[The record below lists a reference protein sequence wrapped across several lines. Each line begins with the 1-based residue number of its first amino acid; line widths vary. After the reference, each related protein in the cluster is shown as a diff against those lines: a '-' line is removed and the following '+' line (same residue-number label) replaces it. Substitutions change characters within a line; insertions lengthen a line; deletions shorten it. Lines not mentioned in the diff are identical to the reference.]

1 MKMRIVSTKNEIE
14 GLGTKETVVHLA
26 FRPSNQDV
34 FDIVKKCPKLKGLH
48 IPESYHK
55 TVSASARSLLEM
67 QNITLIKG
75 DVWGHR
81 KDINDYSEISTSVF
95 ERIKEYQGKGM
106 DTKKIAKLIAE
117 ETGISDEFAV
127 FIINQNT

>member
-1 MKMRIVSTKNEIE
+1 MKMRIVSTKNEID
-14 GLGTKETVVHLA
+14 GLGSKETVVHLA
-26 FRPSNQDV
+26 FRPSNKDI

-81 KDINDYSEISTSVF
+81 KDINDYSEIAAPVF
-95 ERIKEYQGKGM
+95 ERIKELQDKGQ
-106 DTKKIAKLIAE
+106 DTEKIAKTISE
-117 ETGISDEFAV
+117 EIGISDEFAT
-127 FIINQNT
+127 FIIDQNN

>member
-1 MKMRIVSTKNEIE
+1 
-14 GLGTKETVVHLA
+14 
-26 FRPSNQDV
+26 
-34 FDIVKKCPKLKGLH
+34 
-48 IPESYHK
+48 
-55 TVSASARSLLEM
+55 M

>member
-1 MKMRIVSTKNEIE
+1 MKMRIVSTKEEIG
-14 GLGTKETVVHLA
+14 GLGSKEVVVHLA
-26 FRPSNQDV
+26 FRPSNKDI

-48 IPESYHK
+48 IPESYLK

-95 ERIKEYQGKGM
+95 ERIKEYQDEGM
-106 DTKKIAKLIAE
+106 DTTKIAKLIAE
-117 ETGISDEFAV
+117 ETGISNEFAV
-127 FIINQNT
+127 FIIDQNT